1 MRACEVGAS
10 IHARATLKVEGVHF
24 WSPMV
29 KFEIFWK
36 NALQGI
42 QTIQGGSRLR
52 FVPTWEATLA
62 LEGYTF
68 LVS

>member
-1 MRACEVGAS
+1 MRACEVGAC

-42 QTIQGGSRLR
+42 QTIQGGSTLR
-52 FVPTWEATLA
+52 FVPI
-62 LEGYTF
+62 
-68 LVS
+68 